1 MTPTGFVTHHLNLPK
16 EDSDLFKRMK
26 EKTRSRSYAQTL
38 TAALRALELQEAHRD
53 KEVKGV

>member
-1 MTPTGFVTHHLNLPK
+1 MAAKGFAVHHITLPD
-16 EDSDLFKRMK
+16 EDSGLFKRMK

-38 TAALRALELQEAHRD
+38 TVALRALELQEAHRD